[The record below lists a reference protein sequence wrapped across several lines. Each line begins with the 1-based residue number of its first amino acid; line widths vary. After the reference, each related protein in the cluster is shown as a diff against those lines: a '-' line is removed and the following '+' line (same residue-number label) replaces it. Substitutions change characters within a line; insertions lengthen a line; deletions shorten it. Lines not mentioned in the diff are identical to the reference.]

1 MDSPFDPSGKV
12 MRNKNTLK
20 HKRYSVE
27 AILML
32 LPVLILYCAVVV
44 YPLLSMFYLSFFSWN
59 GVSSVAKEFVGL
71 DNYAKFS
78 NDRNT
83 LTAFKNIGILAM
95 VGIFATLPVSFFLAT
110 VINRK
115 FRGLRIVKT
124 MYFLPVVINRMAI
137 CLMFTFLLLPGA
149 GPVPMILQKLG
160 LVKNL
165 NLLGNIKS
173 AMWTIAFINMWG
185 NAGFQ
190 MIIFSSSMAGISN
203 DFYEAATIDGA
214 SSWQKLL
221 YVTLPALKPTICT
234 VIIFILTGTFKVFDF
249 IMGLTGGGPGY
260 ATEVPNTLLYK
271 QAFTYGRFGYA
282 NAIAVVMVVFSL
294 LITIIVNALFK
305 ERDTAIFRRRT
316 R

>member
-1 MDSPFDPSGKV
+1 
-12 MRNKNTLK
+12 MRKKNILR
-20 HKRYSVE
+20 HNRYTAE
-27 AILML
+27 AVLML
-32 LPVLILYCAVVV
+32 LPVLVLYCAVVI
-44 YPLLSMFYLSFFSWN
+44 YPLVDMLYLSFFSWN
-59 GVSSVAKEFVGL
+59 GISRVPKKFIGF
-71 DNYAKFS
+71 DNYVRFMD
-78 NDRNT
+78 DRNT
-83 LTAFKNIGILAM
+83 LTAFKNIGILAL

-110 VINRK
+110 VINKK
-115 FRGLRIVKT
+115 FRGLRLVKT

-149 GPVPMILQKLG
+149 GPIPVLLERLG
-160 LVKNL
+160 LVSKL
-165 NLLGNIKS
+165 NLLGNIKT

-190 MIIFSSSMAGISN
+190 MIIFSSSMAGIPD

-214 SSWQKLL
+214 NSRQKLL

-271 QAFTYGRFGYA
+271 QAFTYGQFGYA
-282 NAIAVVMVVFSL
+282 NAIAVIMVAFSL
-294 LITIIVNALFK
+294 IITIIVNAIFK
-305 ERDTAIFRRRT
+305 DRDAARLGRRGI
-316 R
+316 